1 MHCMNVKIQI
11 REEAFGSARQEQ
23 APKPFRLELV
33 SETLGARQII
43 CERARAH
50 FNIMAA
56 EFEALSE
63 TRLDTARRLGSGC
76 HPPASI
82 EEAEK
87 EAIEGFQRH
96 RYFFFWNDR
105 QVLSLDERLQVLG
118 ENTARFIQLTPLQG
132 G

>member
-1 MHCMNVKIQI
+1 MNIQI
-11 REEAFGSARQEQ
+11 RVVDESFGSVQQQPEL
-23 APKPFRLELV
+23 KPFRLELV
-33 SETLGARQII
+33 SETLSARQII

-50 FNIMAA
+50 FETIAT
-56 EFEALSE
+56 ELDVSGT
-63 TRLDTARRLGSGC
+63 TRLDIARRLTSGC

-82 EEAEK
+82 EQAEK

-105 QVLSLDERLQVLG
+105 QVLSLEERLQVLG
-118 ENTARFIQLTPLQG
+118 ENTARFIKLMPLQG